1 MHYLHSSQS
10 FGIAKHSL
18 ELKLINF
25 AIFVGIMLFQDDIDL
40 FVGNILTELGEH
52 LDQLRL
58 VDVAIVVEIELVEET
73 LDGLGL

>member
-1 MHYLHSSQS
+1 
-10 FGIAKHSL
+10 
-18 ELKLINF
+18 
-25 AIFVGIMLFQDDIDL
+25 MLFQDDIDL

-52 LDQLRL
+52 LDQFRL